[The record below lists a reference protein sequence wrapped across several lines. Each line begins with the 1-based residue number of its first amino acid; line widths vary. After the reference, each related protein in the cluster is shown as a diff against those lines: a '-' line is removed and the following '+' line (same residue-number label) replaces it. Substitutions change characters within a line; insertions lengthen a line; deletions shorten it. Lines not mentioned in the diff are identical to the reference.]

1 MICFAVAASLSIW
14 TEKEHIGFQTKQTK
28 QKTLFSH
35 MLLLYEKSIGG

>member
-14 TEKEHIGFQTKQTK
+14 TEKEHIGFQTKQ
-28 QKTLFSH
+28 KTLFSH